1 MKHIGRTFA
10 SLKKGDAVM
19 VYKGKDARPVPDEIT
34 DKVELSNATYMFKL
48 KKHDD
53 FVINIAD
60 LHLTHKMVQK
70 DMEVWVQ

>member
-10 SLKKGDAVM
+10 SLKPGDAVM
-19 VYKGKDARPVPDEIT
+19 VYKGRNARPVPDEIT

-60 LHLTHKMVQK
+60 LYLTHKTVQK